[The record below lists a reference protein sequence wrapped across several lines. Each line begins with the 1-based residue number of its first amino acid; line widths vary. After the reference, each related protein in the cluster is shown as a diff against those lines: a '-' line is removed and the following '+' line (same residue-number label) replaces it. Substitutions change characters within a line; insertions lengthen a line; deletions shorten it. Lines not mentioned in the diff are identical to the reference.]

1 MTTRQ
6 SQLGLGLGLPH
17 TGSRASYEHSGT
29 ECDSADP
36 YDERN
41 VLGRI
46 KLTKGME
53 SHSHAR
59 WTLAYRSI
67 RDSHMMHVAAT
78 IVGINP
84 NENHSDRAPEPQG
97 RSGSDDTMQTLRDKE
112 PEGDSVALL
121 KLTRCRVRSE
131 PISSTSGKEGCS
143 EASASIPRADSL
155 LHLDS
160 ETVSTD
166 LKKLLN
172 ARVRQVP
179 PSIDTGKANASRISS
194 AASSPRKDGPR
205 SSRLETEK
213 SRPRIEVYFGLNN
226 HVAVEGGR
234 IGGSL
239 TVRTRKPRRGEAR
252 HVRIDS
258 GRIRV
263 LGYEGIS
270 ESERYAFYQCATS
283 LADAAGDHEQLY
295 ESLPDSEGFRVVREG
310 TFTLTF
316 KMHIPQPAISPPGKN
331 VPKGV
336 IQDDSINA
344 AIKYIILISFKVRDD
359 PDNAAG
365 LDKHA

>member
-17 TGSRASYEHSGT
+17 TGSQASYEHSGT

-46 KLTKGME
+46 NRDGKPLSCSVDANT
-53 SHSHAR
+53 
-59 WTLAYRSI
+59 RSI

-78 IVGINP
+78 VVGIIP

-131 PISSTSGKEGCS
+131 PVSSISGKEGRS
-143 EASASIPRADSL
+143 GASASIPRADSL

-172 ARVRQVP
+172 ARVRQAP
-179 PSIDTGKANASRISS
+179 PSIDTGKANAARISS
-194 AASSPRKDGPR
+194 AASSPTKDGPR

-226 HVAVEGGR
+226 QHDEGG
-234 IGGSL
+234 
-239 TVRTRKPRRGEAR
+239 
-252 HVRIDS
+252 
-258 GRIRV
+258 V
-263 LGYEGIS
+263 LEVHL
-270 ESERYAFYQCATS
+270 RYARAS
-283 LADAAGDHEQLY
+283 RAVVKLAMSG
-295 ESLPDSEGFRVVREG
+295 SIVGGFG
-310 TFTLTF
+310 
-316 KMHIPQPAISPPGKN
+316 S
-331 VPKGV
+331 
-336 IQDDSINA
+336 
-344 AIKYIILISFKVRDD
+344 
-359 PDNAAG
+359 
-365 LDKHA
+365 